1 MVRYTLRAGD
11 GFPRTTP
18 EYALVIE
25 ELQRG
30 LGRAGHP
37 VPEDG
42 RFGAMTELAVRGFQK
57 LTGLLVDGVVG
68 PQTWRGLEAF
78 LPRAERS
85 LAAQVGVD
93 LPQFRGDLAWIQERG
108 GHVGRAFWPGG
119 IAGVHL
125 DPGFDLR
132 FETLDSV
139 REHFAGCLTLEQESA
154 VARAIGRR
162 GRDAGEWLRA
172 DAALQAI
179 RVSRR
184 QALRVM
190 PYVVGDHWRALLRR
204 LPGLDQVATPPSVQ
218 TALLSLAWH
227 RGVEEVPIGLQEPVA
242 GCDWATVASWIAAVQ
257 EDHVLPGVRA
267 RRRLE
272 AALILDELDFTV
284 PLGVR

>member
-1 MVRYTLRAGD
+1 MRYTLRAGD

-18 EYALVIE
+18 QYALVIE
-25 ELQRG
+25 QLQRG

-42 RFGAMTELAVRGFQK
+42 RFGAVTELAVRGFQK
-57 LTGLLVDGVVG
+57 LTGLPVDGVVG
-68 PQTWRGLEAF
+68 PQTWRGLDAF
-78 LPRAERS
+78 LPSAERS
-85 LAAQVGVD
+85 LAAEARAD
-93 LPQFRGDLAWIQERG
+93 LPGFRGDLAWIQERG

-162 GRDAGEWLRA
+162 GRDACELLRVNP
-172 DAALQAI
+172 ALQAI
-179 RVSRR
+179 RVSPR

-204 LPGLDQVATPPSVQ
+204 LPGLDRSETPPSVH

-227 RGVEEVPIGLQEPVA
+227 RGVEEVSTALRTPVA
-242 GCDWATVASWIAAVQ
+242 GGDWAAVASWLGAVDAA
-257 EDHVLPGVRA
+257 HALPGVRA

-284 PLGVR
+284 PPGVR